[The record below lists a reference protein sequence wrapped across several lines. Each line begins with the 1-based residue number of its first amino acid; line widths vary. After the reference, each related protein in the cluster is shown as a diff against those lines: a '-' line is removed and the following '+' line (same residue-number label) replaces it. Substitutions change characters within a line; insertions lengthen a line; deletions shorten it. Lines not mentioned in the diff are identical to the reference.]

1 MGNENK
7 QGGKESQQTSSGGKA
22 KGKDVNVRCIKLLIS
37 GNIGE
42 LRHRFYGCN
51 KWYIQDNLIRSDK

>member
-22 KGKDVNVRCIKLLIS
+22 KGKDVNVRNKLIK
-37 GNIGE
+37 GNLGE
-42 LRHRFYGCN
+42 LGH
-51 KWYIQDNLIRSDK
+51 